1 VLVSRDPA
9 EVRTDPAVLAAY
21 LGIEDAGVD
30 AADLARVDT
39 IVESGPQET
48 VATSHLPEG
57 RRQ

>member
-1 VLVSRDPA
+1 
-9 EVRTDPAVLAAY
+9 LAAY
-21 LGIEDAGVD
+21 LGIEVASED

-39 IVESGPQET
+39 MVKSGPQAT